1 MRASNLRRA
10 AIATLSAAAVSA
22 GVILPTYADDAPVA
36 GATSPVASEP
46 TTPGT
51 EPTTPGTEPTR
62 PY

>member
-46 TTPGT
+46 TTPGLSLIHI
-51 EPTTPGTEPTR
+51 
-62 PY
+62 